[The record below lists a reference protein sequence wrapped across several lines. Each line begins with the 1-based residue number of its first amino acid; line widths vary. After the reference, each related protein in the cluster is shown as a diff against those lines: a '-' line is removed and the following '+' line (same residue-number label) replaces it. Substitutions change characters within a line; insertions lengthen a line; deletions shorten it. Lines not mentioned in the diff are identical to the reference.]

1 MGTISR
7 AFFARNLVD
16 SGTKVNYETK
26 CLCSWNKIVALFLKS
41 SIFET
46 YKTPSMKKILLLAI
60 TFSLTS
66 CAQVQQTLNQLP
78 QLSSQ
83 IPGVGG
89 VDIASGLKEALNK
102 GITQQVSKLTA
113 VDGFYKNEAVKIL
126 MPAEL
131 QKVDATLRKIGLG
144 SLADE
149 GIKVLNRAAEDAVK
163 EATPIF
169 VSAVKN
175 MTFTDAKNILLGN
188 DSAATTY
195 LQGSTT
201 TALYGKFNPVIKSS
215 FEKVGADV
223 IWTKIINKYNTIPLV
238 KKVNPDLTDYTTNQA
253 LAGVFKMIAVEE
265 KEIRNNISART
276 TPLLKSVFAMQ
287 DNK

>member
-1 MGTISR
+1 
-7 AFFARNLVD
+7 
-16 SGTKVNYETK
+16 
-26 CLCSWNKIVALFLKS
+26 
-41 SIFET
+41 
-46 YKTPSMKKILLLAI
+46 MKKILILSLV
-60 TFSLTS
+60 FSLSS

-78 QLSSQ
+78 QISSQ

-131 QKVDATLRKIGLG
+131 QKVDATLRKIGLS

-175 MTFTDAKNILLGN
+175 MSFTDAKNILLGN
-188 DSAATTY
+188 DSAATSY
-195 LQGSTT
+195 LQGTTT
-201 TALYGKFNPVIKSS
+201 TALYGKFSPVIKNS
-215 FEKVGADV
+215 FAKVGADV
-223 IWTKIINKYNTIPLV
+223 IWKNIINKYNTIPLV

-265 KEIRNNISART
+265 KDIRNNISART
-276 TPLLKSVFAMQ
+276 TPLLQKVFAMQ
-287 DNK
+287 DGK

>member
-1 MGTISR
+1 
-7 AFFARNLVD
+7 
-16 SGTKVNYETK
+16 
-26 CLCSWNKIVALFLKS
+26 
-41 SIFET
+41 
-46 YKTPSMKKILLLAI
+46 MKKIFLLAV

-78 QLSSQ
+78 QIASQ
-83 IPGVGG
+83 IPTTGT

-102 GITQQVSKLTA
+102 GITEQVSKLTA
-113 VDGFYKNEAVKIL
+113 VDGFYKNEVVKIL
-126 MPAEL
+126 MPEEL
-131 QKVDATLRKIGLG
+131 QKVDATLRKVGLS

-149 GIKVLNRAAEDAVK
+149 GIKMLNRAAEDAVK

-175 MTFTDAKNILLGN
+175 MSFTDAKNILLGN
-188 DSAATTY
+188 DSAATSY
-195 LQGSTT
+195 LQNSTT

-223 IWTKIINKYNTIPLV
+223 VWKNIITKYNTIPLV

-265 KEIRNNISART
+265 KEIRNDISART
-276 TPLLKSVFAMQ
+276 TPLLQKVFAMQ
-287 DNK
+287 DGK